1 MTTPTTSTPAAFPA
15 AIADGVKAAIET
27 TFASICGAAPAL
39 VPDAGG
45 PGGAAIIGI
54 ISFLGDVSWSF
65 SLALPP
71 ETAGPLTEKFA
82 GFEVPF
88 DSPDMGD
95 VVGELANVVAGDIV
109 NQLDRRRIKA
119 KMSLPAVA
127 RGQMVEVLQSHSQ
140 SKVRLPFRS
149 AQGPF
154 WCELACGKPGEALS
168 RMPGT

>member
-1 MTTPTTSTPAAFPA
+1 MTTAVSEPAVFPA
-15 AIADGVKAAIET
+15 AIADGVKAAIAS
-27 TFASICGAAPAL
+27 TFATICGEAPAL
-39 VPDAGG
+39 VADAALP

-54 ISFLGDVSWSF
+54 ISFLGDVTWSF
-65 SLALPP
+65 SLALPA

-82 GFEVPF
+82 GFAVPY

-127 RGQMVEVLQSHSQ
+127 RGTAVEVLQSHSQ
-140 SKVRLPFRS
+140 AKVRLPFQS

-154 WCELACGKPGEALS
+154 WCELACGKPGEALG
-168 RMPGT
+168 RIPGT